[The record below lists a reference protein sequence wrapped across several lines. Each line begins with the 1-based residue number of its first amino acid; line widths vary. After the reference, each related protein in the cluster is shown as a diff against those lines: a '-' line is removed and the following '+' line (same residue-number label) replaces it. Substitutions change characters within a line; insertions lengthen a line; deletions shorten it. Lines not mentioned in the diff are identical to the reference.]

1 MRAVRA
7 RPGSPFEDD
16 IYVAFILLGRRSL
29 LPFAGRRGPGVGK
42 GRAQGEPKPAFC
54 FVARDRAAG
63 LGAVEF
69 VGWGRCRIALFL
81 YGAATSGQRRLN
93 VAASSRRNLR
103 YSSLFRAVSLL
114 LLRASE
120 RRRASEGLLSFG
132 LQPLIMDRFTAWRV
146 ANLCAAL
153 GVSACLD
160 EFTPLPR

>member
-7 RPGSPFEDD
+7 RPGSAFGDD
-16 IYVAFILLGRRSL
+16 IYVAFILLGRRGL

-42 GRAQGEPKPAFC
+42 GRAQGESKPAFY

-69 VGWGRCRIALFL
+69 VGRWRCRTTLFL

-93 VAASSRRNLR
+93 VAASSRRYLR
-103 YSSLFRAVSLL
+103 YSQLFRVLSLL
-114 LLRASE
+114 LLRAFE
-120 RRRASEGLLSFG
+120 RWRAGERLLSFG

-146 ANLCAAL
+146 ANLRAAL
-153 GVSACLD
+153 GVSACLV